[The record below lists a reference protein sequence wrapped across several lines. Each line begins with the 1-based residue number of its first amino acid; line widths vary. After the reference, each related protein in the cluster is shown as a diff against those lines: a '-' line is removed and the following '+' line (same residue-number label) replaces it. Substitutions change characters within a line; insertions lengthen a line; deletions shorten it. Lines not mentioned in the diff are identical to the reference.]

1 MQIIGR
7 LAVVSLLLLPVG
19 TVAADDNDHSRKE
32 PNHKNRPAKTFPAT
46 ITVFAPADGDVS
58 GVGSA
63 GTLVDLA
70 VEFTGDL
77 ASTGATPELTGPGP
91 HENAKPFPGTFSLG
105 ADTDHFPGLVVLF
118 SSTRPGVNGSA
129 GPGQNLANLF
139 NIITV
144 TNRTPTSTEIWATWI
159 VGAKNAF
166 GLEGEMTPSTLF
178 VGVVEGTAPDV
189 VQDMN
194 GDGVLDNRDLKLM
207 GYKPLAKGV
216 SVDFVINGL

>member
-1 MQIIGR
+1 MHIIGR
-7 LAVVSLLLLPVG
+7 LAVVGLLLLPFG
-19 TVAADDNDHSRKE
+19 AASADDNDHTRKE

-70 VEFTGDL
+70 VEFSGDL
-77 ASTGATPELTGPGP
+77 ASTGASLELTGGGAHQNVP
-91 HENAKPFPGTFSLG
+91 PFPGTFSLG
-105 ADTDHFPGLVVLF
+105 ADKDHFPGLVVLF
-118 SSTRPGVNGSA
+118 SSTRPNVGA

-139 NIITV
+139 NIVTV

-159 VGAKNAF
+159 VGAKNTF

>member
-1 MQIIGR
+1 MRIIGR
-7 LAVVSLLLLPVG
+7 LAVVSLLLLPFGAVS
-19 TVAADDNDHSRKE
+19 ADDNDHSRKE

-58 GVGSA
+58 GQGSA

-70 VEFTGDL
+70 VEFQGDL
-77 ASTGATPELTGPGP
+77 ASTGASLEFTGGGV
-91 HENAKPFPGTFSLG
+91 HANADPFPGTFSLG
-105 ADTDHFPGLVVLF
+105 ADKDHFPGLVVLF
-118 SSTRPGVNGSA
+118 SSTRPGA

-139 NIITV
+139 NIVTV

-159 VGAKNAF
+159 VGAKNLF
-166 GLEGEMTPSTLF
+166 GREGEMTPSTMF

-194 GDGVLDNRDLKLM
+194 GDGVFDNRDLRLM